1 MSDARSE
8 QETCRTF
15 VVPELRAAGWGK
27 RQIREQYR
35 ITNRKIIASA
45 RRHRPGNPLVA
56 DYVLEYRD
64 DVPLAV
70 VEAKRTKVDAAAGIE
85 QAKRYAQQLELPV
98 AYATNGHEILSK
110 TPPSTDHRCGSSM
123 TRSTSRVSEWL
134 ARSRLART
142 TPSRSLSTEDDDT
155 ADQIMAQG
163 KRIYV
168 DGVEVYVWN
177 DVHYQLESDGRTL
190 RLVEHREF
198 VRDRVMSMNLS
209 PTDLRTVGDGQE
221 PGGAA

>member
-85 QAKRYAQQLELPV
+85 QAKRYAQQLELPWRMRPTGTRSCQRLRLRRTT
-98 AYATNGHEILSK
+98 AA
-110 TPPSTDHRCGSSM
+110 DHR
-123 TRSTSRVSEWL
+123 
-134 ARSRLART
+134 
-142 TPSRSLSTEDDDT
+142 
-155 ADQIMAQG
+155 
-163 KRIYV
+163 
-168 DGVEVYVWN
+168 
-177 DVHYQLESDGRTL
+177 
-190 RLVEHREF
+190 
-198 VRDRVMSMNLS
+198 
-209 PTDLRTVGDGQE
+209 
-221 PGGAA
+221 